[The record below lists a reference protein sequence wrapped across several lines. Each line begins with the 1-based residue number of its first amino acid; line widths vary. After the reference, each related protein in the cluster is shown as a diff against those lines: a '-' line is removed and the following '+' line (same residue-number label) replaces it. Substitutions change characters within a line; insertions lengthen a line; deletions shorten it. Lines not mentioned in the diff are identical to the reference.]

1 MARAIQRGAPALSRR
16 AVLAA
21 ALARRFP
28 PLRLAASLRPG
39 LGPLLTGLLFG
50 LGSRRLFTLF
60 RRLRPRRRH
69 RLVPPRRGGG
79 RRHRCRRVQPLPPS
93 RTRAAA
99 LPKKP
104 WRQRPTNFSPPV

>member
-60 RRLRPRRRH
+60 RPLRPRRRH
-69 RLVPPRRGGG
+69 RLLPPPPGGG
-79 RRHRCRRVQPLPPS
+79 AGPPCPRGSRVPHIRS
-93 RTRAAA
+93 RAHA
-99 LPKKP
+99 
-104 WRQRPTNFSPPV
+104 

>member
-16 AVLAA
+16 TVLAA

-69 RLVPPRRGGG
+69 RLVPPPRGGG
-79 RRHRCRRVQPLPPS
+79 GGPRGPGDQPPPPS
-93 RTRAAA
+93 ATG
-99 LPKKP
+99 PP
-104 WRQRPTNFSPPV
+104 SP

>member
-69 RLVPPRRGGG
+69 RLAPPPRGGG
-79 RRHRCRRVQPLPPS
+79 RGAPGPRVPPLPPCRDTPS
-93 RTRAAA
+93 V
-99 LPKKP
+99 
-104 WRQRPTNFSPPV
+104 RP